1 MTTASEFFFY
11 SASFFHLS
19 RDSSAFFCVT
29 YFVTLKNDFGH
40 VSCVT
45 QRINRQCIPAMPH
58 LGTSSNLSLFSTFL
72 HDADVRVL
80 TIIVNNTLLSF
91 VFFNF

>member
-1 MTTASEFFFY
+1 MTAASEFFFY
-11 SASFFHLS
+11 SASVIHLS
-19 RDSSAFFCVT
+19 RESSAFFCVT
-29 YFVTLKNDFGH
+29 FFVTLKNDFSH

-45 QRINRQCIPAMPH
+45 QRINCQCIPAMPH

-80 TIIVNNTLLSF
+80 TSIVNNTLLSF
-91 VFFNF
+91 LFFNF